1 MILTSEFLIRC
12 YLNKPFRYCE
22 DTATRLSFKIDS
34 KTIQMIFGVC
44 FSSLC
49 MFIRYFHVS
58 PGPRHRQT
66 ADSIIQRRISYHRID
81 RWLEWQCHFERVA
94 LRSVNL
100 VLRRYM
106 VDESPTVGFD
116 GFMIVLALA
125 VLNVFHPS
133 RLLIE
138 DTDVTSLGSI
148 ADIDLFGIGKAY

>member
-1 MILTSEFLIRC
+1 
-12 YLNKPFRYCE
+12 
-22 DTATRLSFKIDS
+22 
-34 KTIQMIFGVC
+34 
-44 FSSLC
+44 
-49 MFIRYFHVS
+49 
-58 PGPRHRQT
+58 
-66 ADSIIQRRISYHRID
+66 
-81 RWLEWQCHFERVA
+81 
-94 LRSVNL
+94 
-100 VLRRYM
+100 M